1 MEGDKM
7 RLKGLL
13 QPLKESDNF
22 VQVINSIKN
31 NSVRLF
37 LSTLTNLRFNHIL

>member
-1 MEGDKM
+1 M

-13 QPLKESDNF
+13 QPLKESDKF

-31 NSVRLF
+31 NRPLRMVILRLI
-37 LSTLTNLRFNHIL
+37 SRSIVSNEKIH

>member
-1 MEGDKM
+1 M

-13 QPLKESDNF
+13 QPLKESDKF

-31 NSVRLF
+31 NKFPINISG
-37 LSTLTNLRFNHIL
+37 LSDSGKS